1 MGKSDIFRNL
11 NGKKILVIGLA
22 RSGMAGARLLLDYG
36 ARVIINELRP
46 EKDLTEEERDFLAS
60 YPEITFVGGGHPPG
74 LVTGETAFVL
84 KNPGVP
90 LQLAPVREAEDLR
103 IPVISEVELAAHFL
117 KAPLI
122 AITGTNGKTTTSA
135 LTGEIFRAA
144 GRKTFVAG
152 NIGLPLATLV
162 GKDKPDDIVVAEVSS
177 FQLEGTID
185 FNPRLSAI
193 LNITPD
199 HLDRHGSLQSYREAK
214 TKIFA
219 NQSAADAVVL
229 NADDPETFALRHL
242 PACRVYLFSRKKE
255 VGRGVFLADGMI
267 VFRDGKKEKEIC
279 KYTEIKIP
287 GLHNLENALAAAL
300 LACLGGI
307 EPRVIAKTL
316 SSFSGVPHR
325 LELVRTLAGVDYIND
340 SKGTNPAAAIKALEA
355 VNRPVILIAGGYE
368 KGADF
373 SSFAEKVKEKVLHVF
388 LIGQTAGRLADALE
402 GVGYYSY
409 ELAPTLEK
417 AVAGAHDRARAG
429 DVVLLSPAC
438 ASWDMFKDFEER
450 GELFKRLVW
459 ALGG

>member
-11 NGKKILVIGLA
+11 SGKKILVIGLA

-355 VNRPVILIAGGYE
+355 VNRPVILIAGGDAACHTYC
-368 KGADF
+368 
-373 SSFAEKVKEKVLHVF
+373 
-388 LIGQTAGRLADALE
+388 GR
-402 GVGYYSY
+402 V
-409 ELAPTLEK
+409 
-417 AVAGAHDRARAG
+417 
-429 DVVLLSPAC
+429 
-438 ASWDMFKDFEER
+438 
-450 GELFKRLVW
+450 
-459 ALGG
+459 